1 MYDVV
6 IVGAGVLG
14 GSIFRELTKYN
25 LKVCVLEKE
34 NDVAM
39 GTTKANSAI
48 IHAGFD
54 PKPGTIIAEHNVKGN
69 EMYENLCKELD
80 VPFKRNGAMVI
91 AFNDSDLLKLKN
103 LYDNGKASGVKGLKI
118 LNKEEAL
125 KMEPNLNSN
134 IVGALYAPT
143 SGIVCPFEY
152 TIALFEN
159 AVLNGGEVKL
169 NKEVI
174 GIKKENN
181 TFSIKTKDGT
191 EVKSKFIINAAGVY
205 ADKIHDMVCPHKFDI
220 NPRKGE
226 YLVLDKSQG
235 KLFSKTIFQCPSEMG
250 KGVLV
255 TPTVH
260 KNLMVGPNAIDAD
273 CKEDVSTSTMGLDEV
288 RDVALRTTEK
298 VNYRETI
305 KNFAGLRAISSNNN
319 FIIEENDTIKG
330 FIDVA
335 GMKSPGLTSAPSI
348 AVYVVNILKEA
359 GLILNKKKTFK
370 SKRIQIRFNN
380 LSDDEKNELIKV
392 DSRYG
397 NIVCRCEKITEG
409 EIVDAIK
416 RSFGSLSLDSVKRRC
431 RPGMGRC
438 QGGFCSPKVAQIIA
452 REQHVELDEVILDK
466 KGSWILS
473 GKMK

>member
-1 MYDVV
+1 M
-6 IVGAGVLG
+6 
-14 GSIFRELTKYN
+14 
-25 LKVCVLEKE
+25 
-34 NDVAM
+34 
-39 GTTKANSAI
+39 
-48 IHAGFD
+48 
-54 PKPGTIIAEHNVKGN
+54 
-69 EMYENLCKELD
+69 
-80 VPFKRNGAMVI
+80 
-91 AFNDSDLLKLKN
+91 
-103 LYDNGKASGVKGLKI
+103 
-118 LNKEEAL
+118 
-125 KMEPNLNSN
+125 
-134 IVGALYAPT
+134 
-143 SGIVCPFEY
+143 
-152 TIALFEN
+152 
-159 AVLNGGEVKL
+159 
-169 NKEVI
+169 
-174 GIKKENN
+174 
-181 TFSIKTKDGT
+181 
-191 EVKSKFIINAAGVY
+191 
-205 ADKIHDMVCPHKFDI
+205 
-220 NPRKGE
+220 
-226 YLVLDKSQG
+226 VLDKFQG

-260 KNLMVGPNAIDAD
+260 ENLMVGPNAIDAD

-397 NIVCRCEKITEG
+397 NIVCRCEKINEG